1 MREAEAKKEKT
12 MKNVLLTSLIMC
24 AGYAAEAQFTTAGKI
39 EYERKV
45 NVHAQM
51 AEMKNN
57 EWFEKMKSQIP
68 KFSSSFFDLEF
79 DTARSIYKPGKEVEG
94 SNMFKMFGGGPAME
108 NVVYTDFAAKKVT
121 AAKKVYEQKFLVQDS
136 MRKIEWT
143 EKDEIRTIANYK
155 CHKAVGRIC
164 DSVYVVAFYTED
176 IVVSGGPEM
185 FGGLPGMIM
194 ELAIPRLHT
203 TWVADK
209 IEVLA
214 PKPEDFAIPDKGKK
228 VTELELQET
237 IQNSFK
243 SWGDMAARNVWWT
256 VL

>member
-1 MREAEAKKEKT
+1 MKKFFLIINAVLCFTIVAK
-12 MKNVLLTSLIMC
+12 
-24 AGYAAEAQFTTAGKI
+24 AQFTMSGKI

-45 NVHAQM
+45 NIYAQM
-51 AEMKNN
+51 AEMDNN
-57 EWFEKMKSQIP
+57 DWFEKIKSQIP
-68 KFSSSFFDLEF
+68 KFMSSYFDLTF
-79 DTARSIYKPGKEVEG
+79 DTAHSLYKPGKEVEG
-94 SNMFKMFGGGPAME
+94 NSAFKMFGGGPATE

-121 AAKKVYEQKFLVQDS
+121 ANKKIYEQKFLVLDS
-136 MRKIEWT
+136 MRNIDWT
-143 EKDEIRTIANYK
+143 VKDEIRTIANYK

-209 IEVLA
+209 VEVLVPA
-214 PKPEDFAIPDKGKK
+214 QTDFVIPEKGKK
-228 VTELELQET
+228 VNEQELEET
-237 IQNSFK
+237 VRSSFK
-243 SWGDMAARNVWWT
+243 DWGKLAPRNIWWS

>member
-1 MREAEAKKEKT
+1 
-12 MKNVLLTSLIMC
+12 MKQTFLCLTIFISSYI
-24 AGYAAEAQFTTAGKI
+24 AAHAQFTTAGKI

-45 NVHAQM
+45 NIYAQM
-51 AEMKNN
+51 AEMENN
-57 EWFEKMKSQIP
+57 DWFEKLKSQIP
-68 KFSSSFFDLEF
+68 KFSSSYFDMIF

-94 SNMFKMFGGGPAME
+94 NNMFKMFGGGPAME
-108 NVVYTDFAAKKVT
+108 NVVFTDFTGQKVT
-121 AAKKVYEQKFLVQDS
+121 AGKKIYEQKFLVQDS

-143 EKDEIRTIANYK
+143 EKDEIRTIANFK

-209 IEVLA
+209 VEIINPAET
-214 PKPEDFAIPDKGKK
+214 DFAVPDKGKK
-228 VTELELQET
+228 VNELELYQT
-237 IQNSFK
+237 VKSSFK
-243 SWGDMAARNVWWT
+243 DWGKLAPRNIWWT

>member
-1 MREAEAKKEKT
+1 
-12 MKNVLLTSLIMC
+12 MKHLFIILTFCIALATTSR
-24 AGYAAEAQFTTAGKI
+24 AQFTIAGKI

-45 NVHAQM
+45 NVYAQM
-51 AEMKNN
+51 AEMDNN
-57 EWFEKMKSQIP
+57 TWFEKLKSQIP
-68 KFSSSFFDLEF
+68 KFSSTYFDLVF
-79 DTARSIYKPGKEVEG
+79 DTARSIYKPGREVEG
-94 SNMFKMFGGGPAME
+94 ASMFKMFGGGPAME
-108 NVVYTDFAAKKVT
+108 NVVYTDFVSGQVT
-121 AAKKVYEQKFLVQDS
+121 AGKKVYEQKFLVQDS

-155 CHKAVGRIC
+155 CHKAVGKIC

-209 IEVLA
+209 VEVTA
-214 PKPEDFAIPDKGKK
+214 PKETDFVIPDKGKK
-228 VTELELQET
+228 VNERELYET
-237 IQNSFK
+237 VRSSFK
-243 SWGDMAARNVWWT
+243 DWGKLAPRNIWWT

>member
-1 MREAEAKKEKT
+1 
-12 MKNVLLTSLIMC
+12 MKRFLLFFSCSFLSLS
-24 AGYAAEAQFTTAGKI
+24 ALHAQFTTAGKI

-45 NVHAQM
+45 NIYAQI
-51 AEMKNN
+51 AEMENN
-57 EWFEKMKSQIP
+57 EWFEKLKAQIP
-68 KFSSSFFDLEF
+68 KFSSTYFDMVF
-79 DTARSIYKPGKEVEG
+79 DTARSIYKPGREVEG
-94 SNMFKMFGGGPAME
+94 GGMLKMFGGGPAME

-121 AAKKVYEQKFLVQDS
+121 ANKKVYEQKFLVQDS

-176 IVVSGGPEM
+176 IIVSGGPEM

-209 IEVLA
+209 VELIA
-214 PKPEDFAIPDKGKK
+214 PKETDFTIPEKGKK
-228 VTELELQET
+228 VTEQELYET
-237 IQNSFK
+237 VKTSLK
-243 SWGDMAARNVWWT
+243 DWGKMATRNIWWI